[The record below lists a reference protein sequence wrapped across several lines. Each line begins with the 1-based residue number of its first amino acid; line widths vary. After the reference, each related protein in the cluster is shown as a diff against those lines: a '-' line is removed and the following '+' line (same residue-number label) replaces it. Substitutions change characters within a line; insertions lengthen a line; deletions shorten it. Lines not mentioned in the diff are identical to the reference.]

1 VFSVGTYFRLTSASS
16 DGRRVVMKRDMS
28 HGDVF
33 VARFDERHARL
44 LETPKRLTSEFDDD
58 CLGIRARAHLDP
70 ACFSA

>member
-1 VFSVGTYFRLTSASS
+1 
-16 DGRRVVMKRDMS
+16 MKRDMS